1 MKLLKKIGDPVSSQ
15 VLCDALRESGI
26 RFQADNAGMNAL
38 LPVPGLMDVRIM
50 VEDADLIAAERV
62 LSDLNLDRD

>member
-15 VLCDALRESGI
+15 VLCDALRARGI

-50 VEDADLIAAERV
+50 VEDEDLIAAERV